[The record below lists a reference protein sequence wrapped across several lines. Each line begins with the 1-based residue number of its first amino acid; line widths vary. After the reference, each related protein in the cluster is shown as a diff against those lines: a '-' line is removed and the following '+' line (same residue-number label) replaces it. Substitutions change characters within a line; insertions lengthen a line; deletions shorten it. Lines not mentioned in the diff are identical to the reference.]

1 MATAYANGQ
10 AARCRYAAPVRGRL
24 TLVAVA
30 LAAALPVQAHAAVAY
45 DTAVR
50 ISRDIGV
57 RPAATRGERRA
68 LALVAREFAT
78 DGLQVVRQ
86 HFDVPGR
93 GQSGNVIGVLDGPH
107 SCLRILLAHV
117 DSGTAGPGASDNASG
132 TGVLIAIARRL
143 ETLAPYCDVWLVGTG
158 AEERFVWGG
167 AEHLGALA
175 VVRRLR
181 RLGLTARVRYALS
194 LDTIGTGRRF
204 WLRSPVPRARRGV
217 EREVLA
223 AAASAGVVVQWHRD
237 DGAGNSDHREF
248 QLAGMPGMV
257 IEMWR
262 GSDPCG
268 EAACD
273 TWRRLNAR
281 GITSVQ
287 RIAEAVIVRP

>member
-10 AARCRYAAPVRGRL
+10 DGRCRYAARVRGRL

-45 DTAVR
+45 DAAVR
-50 ISRDIGV
+50 ISRDIGA

-68 LALVAREFAT
+68 LALVAREFAG

-86 HFDVPGR
+86 HFGVPGR

-107 SCLRILLAHV
+107 SCLRIVLAHV

-204 WLRSPVPRARRGV
+204 WLRSPVPSARRGV

-223 AAASAGVVVQWHRD
+223 AAASAGVLVQWHRD

-262 GSDPCG
+262 GTDPCG